1 MKRPV
6 LVAIIIVII
15 GAAAVLITPV
25 ALAGSFNVRVTKVS
39 FTENNSGT
47 AITFG
52 QQLTGNLTTT
62 PTAYEYYF
70 LLRSGGSITSSN
82 SSNNSVNSTAGNTNS
97 TITWRLYNPSNQ
109 TVSQG
114 TYAFSG
120 GLGNRTHT
128 FTFAADQGVS
138 VSGIYRLYIFE
149 QAAAIK
155 APSTSVHNLAQ
166 TTQYTWKIP

>member
-1 MKRPV
+1 MKRPI

-25 ALAGSFNVRVTKVS
+25 ALAGSFNVIVSKVS
-39 FTENNSGT
+39 FKETNSGT

-52 QQLTGNLTTT
+52 QQLTSNLTTT

-82 SSNNSVNSTAGNTNS
+82 DNVNSTAGNTNS
-97 TITWRLYNPSNQ
+97 TITWRLYSPSNQ
-109 TVSQG
+109 TISQG
-114 TYAFSG
+114 NYAFSG

-128 FTFAADQGVS
+128 FTFAVDQGVRG
-138 VSGIYRLYIFE
+138 SGIYRLYIFE

-155 APSTSVHNLAQ
+155 VPSTSVHNLAQ
-166 TTQYTWKIP
+166 TMQYTWKIQ

>member
-15 GAAAVLITPV
+15 GAAAILITPV
-25 ALAGSFNVRVTKVS
+25 ALAGNFNVKVTKVS

-47 AITFG
+47 AIKFG
-52 QQLTGNLTTT
+52 QLTSNLTNT

-82 SSNNSVNSTAGNTNS
+82 NNVNSTAGNTNS

-114 TYAFSG
+114 NYVFSG

-128 FTFAADQGVS
+128 FTFAVDQGVRD
-138 VSGIYRLYIFE
+138 SGIYRLYIFE

-155 APSTSVHNLAQ
+155 VPSTSVHNLAQ
-166 TTQYTWKIP
+166 TTQYTWKVP

>member
-1 MKRPV
+1 LNIKGRV
-6 LVAIIIVII
+6 LVVIIVVII
-15 GAAAVLITPV
+15 AVAAVLITPV
-25 ALAGSFNVRVTKVS
+25 ALAGNFNLKVTKVS

-52 QQLTGNLTTT
+52 KQLTSNSTTT

-82 SSNNSVNSTAGNTNS
+82 NNVNSTAGSTNS
-97 TITWRLYNPSNQ
+97 TISWRLYNPSNQ

-114 TYAFSG
+114 NYVFSG

-128 FTFAADQGVS
+128 FTFAVDQGVRD
-138 VSGIYRLYIFE
+138 SGTYRLFIFE
-149 QAAAIK
+149 QAAAVK
-155 APSTSVHNLAQ
+155 LSLTSVHNLAQ
-166 TTQYTWKIP
+166 TTQYTWKVP

>member
-6 LVAIIIVII
+6 LVAIIIVIV

-25 ALAGSFNVRVTKVS
+25 ALAGNFNVKVTKVL

-52 QQLTGNLTTT
+52 QLTSTETTT
-62 PTAYEYYF
+62 HTAYEYYF
-70 LLRSGGSITSSN
+70 VLRSGGGITSSN
-82 SSNNSVNSTAGNTNS
+82 NNVNSTAGNTNS

-114 TYAFSG
+114 TYVFSG

-128 FTFAADQGVS
+128 FTFAADQGVHD
-138 VSGIYRLYIFE
+138 SGSYRLYIFE
-149 QAAAIK
+149 QAAAVK
-155 APSTSVHNLAQ
+155 APSTAVHNLAQ
-166 TTQYTWKIP
+166 TTQYTWKVP